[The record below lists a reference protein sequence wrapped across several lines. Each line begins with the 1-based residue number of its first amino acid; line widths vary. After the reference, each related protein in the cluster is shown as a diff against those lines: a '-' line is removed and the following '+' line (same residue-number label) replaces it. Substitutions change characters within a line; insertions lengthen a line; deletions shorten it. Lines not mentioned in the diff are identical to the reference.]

1 MALGNFGVLLTFRF
15 VYIFYLI
22 VGGEVSVAR
31 IQFLSVSL
39 ANVSPFLETFY
50 NIDLIHYS
58 IIVIC
63 IKSIKSIKLKLAVT

>member
-1 MALGNFGVLLTFRF
+1 MSMENGRLQYGVCGEVALGNFGVLLTFRF

-22 VGGEVSVAR
+22 VGGEFSVAR

-50 NIDLIHYS
+50 NIDLVHY
-58 IIVIC
+58 C
-63 IKSIKSIKLKLAVT
+63 NLY